1 MRILLILLVTTAAE
15 ADKKFQWKMI
25 KSNVHDRLTQ
35 FGTISVCGIA
45 KGVEPRKS
53 SFIFLFFSNS

>member
-1 MRILLILLVTTAAE
+1 MKSEMRVLLVLLITVCQ

-45 KGVEPRKS
+45 KGVEPRK
-53 SFIFLFFSNS
+53 FTL